1 MIVGIDLGTQSVK
14 AVVCDEKLDV
24 KGAASAPYPLELPR
38 PGWAEQDPREWERA
52 LNVAIEGALLA
63 AAIPFPETRIT
74 AIGIAG
80 QLDGCIPVDFTGA
93 PLGPALIW
101 MDRRATDLLPA
112 IDPDAFAQ
120 TTGQVLDASHLAAKA
135 RWFDRRF
142 ARRGLHPAARFH
154 QPVSYLVERLT
165 GRAFLDAAHAST
177 TMLWDLRAGAWSQP
191 LLDAFEIDRAR
202 LPEVGEPDAPAGTL
216 TDRGATI
223 TGLGRGTLVAVGTGD
238 DFATPL
244 GAGIVSPGTV
254 ACVLGTA
261 EVVGALH
268 PTAVIDRA
276 PRLVETH
283 AYPTGGFFVEN
294 PGWSAGGALAWLG
307 ALVGL
312 DAPSLD
318 RLAAAAP
325 IGADGLTFLPALSGA
340 MAPEWNAGA
349 RGAFYGLTGAHGVG
363 HLARAVLESC
373 AFAAR
378 DVIDRLASLGVATDR
393 VLLTGGGASS
403 SLWPRI
409 RADVTGRP
417 HAIAARTDTCA
428 IGAAM
433 LAAVASGAQPD
444 LDAAARLAPPPVAV
458 VEPDPAA
465 RAASDAAYDRY
476 RRLFDALRPLY

>member
-1 MIVGIDLGTQSVK
+1 VIVGTDLGTQSVK
-14 AVVCDEKLDV
+14 AVVCDEALV
-24 KGAASAPYPLELPR
+24 VRGAASAPYPLQLPR
-38 PGWAEQDPREWERA
+38 PGWAEQDPHDWERA
-52 LNVAIEGALLA
+52 LGVAIEAALRNAQVLS
-63 AAIPFPETRIT
+63 TQVR
-74 AIGIAG
+74 AIGISG
-80 QLDGCIPVDFTGA
+80 QLDGCVPVDFLGE
-93 PLGPALIW
+93 PIGPALIW
-101 MDRRATDLLPA
+101 MDRRATDALPA
-112 IDPDAFAQ
+112 IDARAFAQ
-120 TTGQVLDASHLAAKA
+120 TTGQVLDASHMAAKI
-135 RWFDRRF
+135 RWMDRDGD
-142 ARRGLHPAARFH
+142 RRGLSRAARFH

-165 GRAFLDAAHAST
+165 GNAVLDPAHAST
-177 TMLWDLRAGAWSQP
+177 TMLWDLRAGDWSQP

-202 LPEVGEPDAPAGTL
+202 LPQVDSADSIAGFL
-216 TDRGATI
+216 TPRGARI
-223 TGLGRGTLVAVGTGD
+223 TGLHVPAVVAVGTGD

-244 GAGIVSPGTV
+244 GAGVVAPGTV

-276 PRLVETH
+276 PPLVETH
-283 AYPTGGFFVEN
+283 AYPAGGFFVEN
-294 PGWSAGGALAWLG
+294 PGWSAGAALAWLG
-307 ALVGL
+307 ALVGE

-318 RLAAAAP
+318 RLAAASP
-325 IGADGLTFLPALSGA
+325 IGAEGLTFLPALSGA

-378 DVIDRLASLGVATDR
+378 DVIDRLASLGVETDR

-403 SLWPRI
+403 ALWPRI

-428 IGAAM
+428 IGGAM

-444 LDAAARLAPPPVAV
+444 LATAAKLAPPPAAV
-458 VEPDPAA
+458 VDPDPAA